1 VESYQNRN
9 RPDKVRLEREAVEDT
24 DLLLKKGDR
33 ARLTELIKW
42 ARWSFYC
49 LFAIGAMASL
59 FFIRDAVTVILRL
72 FGV

>member
-1 VESYQNRN
+1 MESYQKKNKT
-9 RPDKVRLEREAVEDT
+9 DKVRVEREAIEET

-33 ARLTELIKW
+33 ARLTELVKW